1 MADFYAK
8 MQGIATSLLTRF
20 NQGVIELGVV
30 TPGAGPAHNPGAS
43 TQAPWR
49 TVKGAA
55 NSAYSVRGG
64 SNSFADGTLIK
75 EGDLKV
81 TLAVS
86 GAAPKPGDVIRFG
99 GDGGPVY
106 RVYKFVAVPATG
118 TAAAWVCYVRRG

>member
-8 MQGIATSLLTRF
+8 MQGIATNLLTRF

-30 TPGAGPAHNPGAS
+30 TPGAGPAHNPGPS
-43 TQAPWR
+43 TTVYR

-64 SNSFADGTLIK
+64 SNTFADGTLIK

-86 GAAPKPGDVIRFG
+86 GTAPKSGDVIRFG
-99 GDGGPVY
+99 GVGGPVY
-106 RVYKFVAVPATG
+106 RVYKFNAVPAAG
-118 TAAAWVCYVRRG
+118 VAAAWVCYVRRG